1 MSRTV
6 SLYAPSTTRAGTAFG
21 LLTPR
26 NIHRAVNAGQQAA
39 NLARNIY
46 QGISNTLRSP
56 RISAGSIR
64 NNQDMPR
71 FQRSR
76 ARRSIRSARS
86 RVRRRRYGRNRR
98 SRNPERLIRV
108 IKKKSGGIRK
118 LMRLAKGNN
127 PNYVYDIVSLGQISG
142 SYEKITR
149 LRLCANLTEFPQING
164 AMSALALPNVQYS
177 SYRREFKPLK
187 VWVKFIPKRAH
198 TIKMGNVDKV
208 PEVVDGQIPYL
219 HTWPLQHSRAD
230 FGQTVQTGIEPYS
243 VKRASGVKYIPFN
256 KISASI
262 MKHAP
267 FYEKVETIVAGSTTT
282 TLDTPL
288 NSVPWLDYVNFDK
301 FTVGNVDVQLPQ
313 FYSATPTT
321 DTRETPKY
329 EIQLHIIGKFRTFT
343 NNLLES

>member
-6 SLYAPSTTRAGTAFG
+6 ALYAPSTTRAGTAFG

-76 ARRSIRSARS
+76 ARRSVRSART

-98 SRNPERLIRV
+98 SRNPERLVRL
-108 IKKKSGGIRK
+108 IKKKSGGIRN

-127 PNYVYDIVSLGQISG
+127 PNYVYDVVNVGQITG
-142 SYEKITR
+142 SYTKIVR
-149 LRLCANLTEFPQING
+149 LRVAAALNEFPNING
-164 AMSALALPNVQYS
+164 AMVATELPNVQYS
-177 SYRREFKPLK
+177 PYRKEFKPLK

-198 TIKMGNVDKV
+198 TIRNGIVDQV
-208 PEVVDGQIPYL
+208 PEVVDGQVPYL
-219 HTWPLQHSRAD
+219 HAWPLVHNRED
-230 FGQTVQTGIEPYS
+230 HGTTEQTGIEPYS
-243 VKRASGVKYIPFN
+243 VKRATGVKYISFN

-267 FYEKVETIVAGSTTT
+267 YYEKVETIGVGAATTT
-282 TLDTPL
+282 IETPMKTP
-288 NSVPWLDYVNFDK
+288 PWMEFSNFNK
-301 FTVGNVDVQLPQ
+301 FTVGNIDVQLPK
-313 FYSATPTT
+313 FYTAEAI

-329 EIQLHIIGKFRTFT
+329 EIEIHIIGKFRSFS